1 MRLFEGGNHTRTFI
15 FGGLEYE
22 IDHVF
27 QNNFRMDFSFLVD
40 CVVVALRIHFAF
52 LVKQFKAEMSSLDN
66 NTAVA
71 LCH

>member
-1 MRLFEGGNHTRTFI
+1 MEKTIRGHLVMAI
-15 FGGLEYE
+15 DYE
-22 IDHVF
+22 TDPVF
-27 QNNFRMDFSFLVD
+27 QNNFRMDFSFLVH

-66 NTAVA
+66 NTVA